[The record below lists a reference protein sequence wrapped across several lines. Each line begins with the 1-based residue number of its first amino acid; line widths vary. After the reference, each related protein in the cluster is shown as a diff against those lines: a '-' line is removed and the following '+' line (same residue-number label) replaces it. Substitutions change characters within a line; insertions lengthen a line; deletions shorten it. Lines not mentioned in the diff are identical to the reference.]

1 MPKHIRLTIPDDIHD
16 DLRSLCTDS
25 QGTKIHGNQARLIRQ
40 GLRLIIKQEKERAV
54 KYAQI
59 LSSLKG

>member
-1 MPKHIRLTIPDDIHD
+1 MPKHIRLTLPNDLYD
-16 DLRSLCTDS
+16 DLQSICTDEH
-25 QGTKIHGNQARLIRQ
+25 GNKIHGKQARLIRQ

-59 LSSLKG
+59 LSSLER